1 MRILGLD
8 FGAKTVGVAVSD
20 DLGLTASGVEIIRRT
35 KETHLRGTFRRIEE
49 LLEYYDAEACV
60 LGLPLNMDGTQGDR
74 ALKTLEFREELLRR
88 FKIPVF
94 LCDERL
100 TTVDAEELMAESG
113 IPRREFKTHV
123 DKVAAMLILTDFL
136 RSHEEAIKN
145 GTLLSE
151 GM

>member
-35 KETHLRGTFRRIEE
+35 KELHLRKTFRRIEE
-49 LLEYYDAEACV
+49 LIEYYEAEAIV

-74 ALKTLEFREELLRR
+74 ALKTLEFRKELIRR
-88 FKIPVF
+88 FEIPVF
-94 LCDERL
+94 LMDERL
-100 TTVDAEELMAESG
+100 TTVDAEELMADSG
-113 IPRREFKTHV
+113 IPRSEYKEHV

-136 RSHEEAIKN
+136 RSHEREIKD
-145 GTLLSE
+145 GILFSE
-151 GM
+151 GI

>member
-74 ALKTLEFREELLRR
+74 ALKTLEFRE
-88 FKIPVF
+88 
-94 LCDERL
+94 
-100 TTVDAEELMAESG
+100 
-113 IPRREFKTHV
+113 
-123 DKVAAMLILTDFL
+123 
-136 RSHEEAIKN
+136 
-145 GTLLSE
+145 
-151 GM
+151 

>member
-20 DLGLTASGVEIIRRT
+20 DLGLTASGVEIIRR
-35 KETHLRGTFRRIEE
+35 
-49 LLEYYDAEACV
+49 
-60 LGLPLNMDGTQGDR
+60 
-74 ALKTLEFREELLRR
+74 REELLRR

-136 RSHEEAIKN
+136 RSHEEEIKN

>member
-100 TTVDAEELMAESG
+100 TTVDAEELMAASSRHMWTRS
-113 IPRREFKTHV
+113 RRC
-123 DKVAAMLILTDFL
+123 
-136 RSHEEAIKN
+136 
-145 GTLLSE
+145 
-151 GM
+151 

>member
-35 KETHLRGTFRRIEE
+35 NETHLRKTFRRIKE
-49 LLEYYDAEACV
+49 LIEYYDAQAIV

-74 ALKTLEFREELLRR
+74 ALKTLEFRKELLGR

-94 LCDERL
+94 LVDERL

-113 IPRREFKTHV
+113 IPRSEFKTHV

-136 RSHEEAIKN
+136 RSREEDIKN
-145 GTLLSE
+145 GTLFSE

>member
-35 KETHLRGTFRRIEE
+35 KETHLRGTFRGIEE

-100 TTVDAEELMAESG
+100 TTVEAEEAMHDMG
-113 IPRREFKTHV
+113 VPRKDYKRYV
-123 DKVAAMLILTDFL
+123 DKIAAAVILQEYLTNG
-136 RSHEEAIKN
+136 SH
-145 GTLLSE
+145 TV
-151 GM
+151 

>member
-1 MRILGLD
+1 
-8 FGAKTVGVAVSD
+8 
-20 DLGLTASGVEIIRRT
+20 
-35 KETHLRGTFRRIEE
+35 
-49 LLEYYDAEACV
+49 
-60 LGLPLNMDGTQGDR
+60 
-74 ALKTLEFREELLRR
+74 
-88 FKIPVF
+88 
-94 LCDERL
+94 
-100 TTVDAEELMAESG
+100 MAESG

>member
-35 KETHLRGTFRRIEE
+35 NEGHLRKTFRRIEE
-49 LLEYYDAEACV
+49 LIEYYGAEAIV

-74 ALKTLEFREELLRR
+74 ALKTLEFRKELLRR

-94 LCDERL
+94 LVDERL

-113 IPRREFKTHV
+113 IPRREYKIHV

-136 RSHEEAIKN
+136 RSREEEIKN
-145 GTLLSE
+145 GTLFSE
-151 GM
+151 GI